1 MCTEPDQSLVPRLCQ
16 LKRLE
21 GQSFGFHL
29 QTDQSGQ
36 AFEIR
41 DVVAWSPAEQSG
53 LRIGDRVLEVNEDYV
68 NNMDFHTVSV
78 QNLVS

>member
-21 GQSFGFHL
+21 GQSFGL
-29 QTDQSGQ
+29 YVQMDQCGQ

-41 DVVAWSPAEQSG
+41 EVQAWSPAEHSG
-53 LRIGDRVLEVNEDYV
+53 LRTGDIVLEVNEDYV
-68 NNMDFHTVSV
+68 DNMDFHAVSV